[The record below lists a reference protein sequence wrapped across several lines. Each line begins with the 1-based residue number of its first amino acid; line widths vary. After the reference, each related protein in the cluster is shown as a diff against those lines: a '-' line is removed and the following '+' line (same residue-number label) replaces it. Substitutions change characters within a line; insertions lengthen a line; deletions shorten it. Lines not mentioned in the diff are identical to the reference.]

1 MSTAL
6 AKIDPEIMEQVV
18 VHGDLS
24 RLTPPQRLTY
34 YAARCEAAGLDPRA
48 RPFQYLQLQGKL
60 VLYADKGCADQLI
73 ASRSLTIQIMDR
85 RCAGGL
91 YEVQVRVTRQDGTHV
106 DDLGV
111 VPIEGLKGEAASN
124 AVMKA
129 LTKAKRRAVL
139 SACGLGMTDDSEV
152 DSIQG
157 ARRVTVEEAEAPAL
171 PPVPALPPPPAT
183 PIAEVLKQIKEAPHA
198 PALDEIRESLNKG
211 PKRSKAEAAQIRDA
225 LKARAQ
231 ELAAAEGAKIWS
243 QQIAEAQ
250 DSPTLDQIRG
260 DLVSSNLTE
269 DQKRALMGEIA
280 HRRADLGKV
289 GLGNYDG

>member
-1 MSTAL
+1 MTTEITKL
-6 AKIDPEIMEQVV
+6 DPAMLEKVV
-18 VHGDLS
+18 VGGDLAQ
-24 RLTPPQRLTY
+24 LTPQQRMAY

-48 RPFQYLQLQGKL
+48 QPFKYLSLQGKL

-171 PPVPALPPPPAT
+171 PPVPALPAPQPV
-183 PIAEVLKQIKEAPHA
+183 PIDEVLQQIRAAPSA
-198 PALDEIRESLNKG
+198 PALDEIREALNKG

-231 ELAAAEGAKIWS
+231 EIAAAEGAKIWS

-260 DLVSSNLTE
+260 DLVASALTE
-269 DQKRALMGEIA
+269 DWKRALMGEIA
-280 HRRADLGKV
+280 HRRAALGKI
-289 GLGNYDG
+289 GNGTYDG